1 MNAEQDL
8 KILSNHVAHRI
19 DLVQGA
25 GGNTSVKLLDGTM
38 AVKASGRLLKEVDS
52 VNAYTIVNVN
62 TILQALK
69 NDNFDVTNPQDI
81 VQLGNI
87 LKGAIVIDTDVFQPS
102 METSF
107 HCLYDQYV
115 LHTHDV
121 YANVFMCS
129 THFELLE
136 TCFTGHE
143 EYTISSLQDYYT
155 PGAELSWFIY
165 DTYRFSEAMPNVTFL
180 PNHGVIYSHNN
191 LEELKKIHDDVER
204 KIMTRLELQ
213 KEDYPTFSIAG
224 QVIYCKFLFSI
235 WKKLTWQKITTDL
248 LFPDQ
253 AIYINVDTLSDSNE
267 NAKLFLDCS
276 NEFIKYNCSQRE
288 AEGIMETM
296 IAYFFILNQIE
307 LKGYEPLTI
316 NYDFDKLRNMSSEQ
330 YRKQQIK

>member
-8 KILSNHVAHRI
+8 KIISNHVAQRI
-19 DLVQGA
+19 DLIQGA
-25 GGNTSVKLLDGTM
+25 GGNTSVKLHDGTM
-38 AVKASGRLLKEVDS
+38 VVKASGRLLKEVDS
-52 VNAYTIVNVN
+52 DNAYTTVHVN
-62 TILQALK
+62 TIVQALQ

-81 VQLGNI
+81 VVLGNVV
-87 LKGAIVIDTDVFQPS
+87 KAARVNAVDVLQPS

-115 LHTHDV
+115 LHTHNV
-121 YANVFMCS
+121 YANIFMCS
-129 THFELLE
+129 SHFDLLE

-155 PGAELSWFIY
+155 PGTELSWFIY

-191 LEELKKIHDDVER
+191 IDELKRIHDDVQH
-204 KIMTRLELQ
+204 KIMTRLELK
-213 KEDYPTFSIAG
+213 KESYPTFMIAEG
-224 QVIYCKFLFSI
+224 GIQCNFLFII
-235 WKKLTWQKITTDL
+235 WKKIEWQKITTDL

-253 AIYINVDTLSDSNE
+253 AIYINTDTISDTNE
-267 NAKLFLDCS
+267 SAKIFLNFSDRV
-276 NEFIKYNCSQRE
+276 IKFNCSQRE
-288 AEGIMETM
+288 ADGIIETM
-296 IAYFFILNQIE
+296 IAYFFILNQIQ